1 MCQKVSK
8 QIKKKNILKNGSENE
23 IVLIN
28 QTITHQLT
36 LSSLASRTSMSV
48 SADSKEALEKK

>member
-8 QIKKKNILKNGSENE
+8 QIKRKNILKNGSENE

-36 LSSLASRTSMSV
+36 LSSRASRTSMSV

>member
-8 QIKKKNILKNGSENE
+8 HIKRNILKNGSENE

-28 QTITHQLT
+28 QTH
-36 LSSLASRTSMSV
+36 SL
-48 SADSKEALEKK
+48 

>member
-8 QIKKKNILKNGSENE
+8 HIKRNNLLKNGSENE

-28 QTITHQLT
+28 QTH
-36 LSSLASRTSMSV
+36 SL
-48 SADSKEALEKK
+48 